1 MEVSTLVSVTHAS
14 CILHNLR
21 ELQKN
26 DFLPLWREN
35 EAEDVVVAP
44 VDDNLQSDAE
54 SIRDA
59 LADLFS
65 AQ

>member
-14 CILHNLR
+14 CILHNLC

-26 DFLPLWREN
+26 YFLPLWREN

>member
-1 MEVSTLVSVTHAS
+1 MTSYH
-14 CILHNLR
+14 CG
-21 ELQKN
+21 
-26 DFLPLWREN
+26 EN

-54 SIRDA
+54 SIRGA